1 LQTKIHRLSKPELE
15 FFKNTCN
22 FSDEELKIIEFLRNE
37 KSHEEISTATNCSVP
52 TVARK
57 IRKIRDKMERSK
69 EMEKQNKDVPIWE
82 KLNLTADEA
91 SKYSGIGINKIYEM
105 MKSPACTFT
114 LFVGRRTL
122 IKRKEF
128 EKYLADVDEV

>member
-1 LQTKIHRLSKPELE
+1 
-15 FFKNTCN
+15 
-22 FSDEELKIIEFLRNE
+22 
-37 KSHEEISTATNCSVP
+37 
-52 TVARK
+52 
-57 IRKIRDKMERSK
+57 MERSK